1 MKTKITPILILSITT
16 AVLVA
21 GLSAGSLILSF
32 QSVRGL
38 AARNGFNSPG
48 DFILAGIIDGFII
61 IASVEVLRA
70 TLQKEGKIYAWFL
83 IGASTVG
90 SVFLNVIYAPVG
102 LMAQILHAVPPITL
116 ALSFHLLIGQFEGW
130 IKRHATLAS
139 LADIGRAL
147 EEAKQRLA
155 DIAKHTGDALA
166 DHERNLAKWADK
178 LKAEQ
183 DAVKAARKEKDE
195 AERHADAA
203 RAVVSDI
210 LRQLADI
217 ENQGGDVVV
226 WRRDIT
232 RRLADT
238 GMPVPDIA
246 RIVGVSDRTVQR
258 DLLQAGDMPQPQPVI
273 VVSKNGHKAEA

>member
-1 MKTKITPILILSITT
+1 
-16 AVLVA
+16 
-21 GLSAGSLILSF
+21 LILSF